1 MKSQL
6 FLKRLVPIICA
17 VLLLLLAGC
26 SKFSAE
32 WQQMSHAEQIIEQ
45 RPDSALAILKT
56 INPDALHSDETK
68 ARYALLMS
76 MALDKNCIDIAS
88 DSIISPATSYYLFH
102 GTDTD
107 RLRMNYYYGRI
118 CQNMGLHTQAMAVFR
133 RAQIYIKGCTDT
145 LAIARLHV
153 ALGSEHYRLNNITEY
168 VTANQ
173 LAAKNYQLTGHPD
186 RAMRCLTRAM
196 NGALVNSDSIQYGML
211 YAKSKDIVAKHPEL
225 EAPFYAYAQTYNLL
239 FGDNEAKSSALQTLS
254 NAADVPPNVLLS
266 MAGHMSAAGK
276 QDAAMAILNRTPQPD
291 DPIYNMYRNATL
303 SALLEQQGNHAAAL
317 AAHKQYISH
326 LLEINA
332 FILSQSNFA
341 GSNFENMA
349 FNYTLLVE
357 HRKKLILTGVCCIL
371 ALALLAVFLYYR
383 YRLSQAKRRL
393 AERDKEQLALERD
406 NLKELLQSQTNMA
419 KPIEAAIK
427 ERIELLN
434 GLLAKEIS
442 ENDAYAKPYSEW
454 IDRVVKD
461 KDKFMNSNRLAFTAS
476 HPRFIEYLQEHGLN
490 ESEINYL
497 CLYAI
502 GLRGKEVG
510 EYIQLRRHYNI
521 SSEIRRKLG
530 IDEHETNIGIYVRK
544 LMKNL

>member
-1 MKSQL
+1 M
-6 FLKRLVPIICA
+6 
-17 VLLLLLAGC
+17 
-26 SKFSAE
+26 AE
-32 WQQMSHAEQIIEQ
+32 H
-45 RPDSALAILKT
+45 L
-56 INPDALHSDETK
+56 
-68 ARYALLMS
+68 
-76 MALDKNCIDIAS
+76 
-88 DSIISPATSYYLFH
+88 
-102 GTDTD
+102 
-107 RLRMNYYYGRI
+107 
-118 CQNMGLHTQAMAVFR
+118 
-133 RAQIYIKGCTDT
+133 
-145 LAIARLHV
+145 
-153 ALGSEHYRLNNITEY
+153 
-168 VTANQ
+168 
-173 LAAKNYQLTGHPD
+173 
-186 RAMRCLTRAM
+186 
-196 NGALVNSDSIQYGML
+196 
-211 YAKSKDIVAKHPEL
+211 
-225 EAPFYAYAQTYNLL
+225 
-239 FGDNEAKSSALQTLS
+239 
-254 NAADVPPNVLLS
+254 
-266 MAGHMSAAGK
+266 SAAGK
-276 QDAAMAILNRTPQPD
+276 QGAAMAVLNRMPQPD
-291 DPIYNMYRNATL
+291 DPIYAMYRNATL

-317 AAHKQYISH
+317 AANKQYVSH

-332 FILSQSNFA
+332 FILSQSKSA

-349 FNYTLLVE
+349 FNCTLLVE

-371 ALALLAVFLYYR
+371 ALALLAMFLYYR

-427 ERIELLN
+427 ERIEMLN
-434 GLLAKEIS
+434 GLLAREIS

-544 LMKNL
+544 LMKTL